1 MVVVAEFH
9 GYDFPALFPG
19 IAIEQLR
26 YDRVMSI
33 GEDVRLD
40 HHLVADGALDRI
52 APSVDLRPDR
62 LDDGARRRRRYFFA
76 RLIQA

>member
-1 MVVVAEFH
+1 VAELH

-19 IAIEQLR
+19 IAIEELR

-33 GEDVRLD
+33 GENVRLD

-52 APSVDLRPDR
+52 APAIDLRPDR
-62 LDDGARRRRRYFFA
+62 LDDGARRRQDFFA